1 MLKKTI
7 ACIASLFLFTEI
19 NAQYYDALQDT
30 SLRVNHSLGTLITA
44 PLVVFMGG
52 STYNLRANLTY
63 RRETGKGRNFRL
75 TAVYDQR
82 QIDYNDGVLSTIT
95 MLDDTSVTYLYEVD
109 RNQAVSLR
117 AGWEWSN
124 PRKAIAPF
132 YQVDA
137 IFGAGFA
144 YEKNGEVTY
153 LRDTTVTSVKP
164 DFASSNT
171 FNLTEDYT
179 RTSYFAGLGLSLGW
193 RADLGENW
201 MLMAQTTMETIVS
214 PYQQFTYRSP
224 RLVDTPRSGTNVDFN
239 WRLVDVSIFYR
250 F

>member
-7 ACIASLFLFTEI
+7 ACIASLLLFTQI

-63 RRETGKGRNFRL
+63 RRETGKGRNFRI
-75 TAVYDQR
+75 TATYDER
-82 QIDYNDGVLSTIT
+82 QMDYDDGVLSTIT
-95 MLDDTSVTYLYEVD
+95 MLDDTSVTYLYQVD
-109 RNQAVSLR
+109 RDQAVSLR
-117 AGWEWSN
+117 AGWEWSS

-137 IFGAGFA
+137 IIGTGFS

-153 LRDTTVTSVKP
+153 LRDTTITSVQP
-164 DFASSNT
+164 DFASAST
-171 FNLTEDYT
+171 LNLTDDYT

-201 MLMAQTTMETIVS
+201 MLMAQTTMEGVVS
-214 PYQQFTYRSP
+214 PFQRYTYRIP
-224 RLVDTPRSGTNVDFN
+224 QTVGTPGNGTSLDFN
-239 WRLVDVSIFYR
+239 WRLIDVSIFYR